1 MFTYN
6 HQAHGFDPK
15 DINIKQFL
23 HYSGLPSNKIVY
35 AHFHAKAAKTQG
47 RAVQMSQIIKYKENC
62 RQITDE

>member
-23 HYSGLPSNKIVY
+23 HHSGLPSNTIVY

-47 RAVQMSQIIKYKENC
+47 RAV
-62 RQITDE
+62 